1 MEFINSNGSRINVE
15 ALMSRLLIRGTMT
28 ERFRLPMT
36 KEQAYQLLLAA
47 VRGEVEYRARRFDL
61 NDAVKSYADTIAEW
75 LTGDSSK
82 FGLLLCGNV
91 GNGKSTF
98 VKAFQ
103 QLLNQLN
110 LGSEYNRNDW
120 KIRIVDAR
128 SAAYLYK
135 TDYKEWEKLGRLPML
150 AIDDLGTEPLEIQDY
165 GNIMSPMVDLLTR
178 RYDKQLFTI
187 VTTNLMPKEI
197 RPKYG
202 VRISDRFNEMM
213 VKIQFENDTYRTFD
227 NLR

>member
-1 MEFINSNGSRINVE
+1 MELINHNGSQINVE
-15 ALMSRLLIRGTMT
+15 ALMSRLLRRGTMT
-28 ERFRLPMT
+28 ERFKLPMT

-47 VRGEVEYRARRFDL
+47 VKGEVEYRARKFEF
-61 NDAVKSYADTIAEW
+61 NDAVKSYANTIAEW

-110 LGSEYNRNDW
+110 LRSEDNRDYR
-120 KIRIVDAR
+120 KIRIIDAR
-128 SAAYLYK
+128 TVAYLCK
-135 TDYKEWEKLGRLPML
+135 SDYREWEELGRLPML

-202 VRISDRFNEMM
+202 VRIGDRFNEMM
-213 VKIQFENDTYRTFD
+213 VKIQFENDTYRTFE
-227 NLR
+227 NPV

>member
-1 MEFINSNGSRINVE
+1 MELINNNGSQINVE
-15 ALMSRLLIRGTMT
+15 ALMSRLLRRGTMT
-28 ERFRLPMT
+28 ERFKLPMT
-36 KEQAYQLLLAA
+36 KEQAYRLLLAA
-47 VRGEVEYRARRFDL
+47 VKGEVEYRARKFEL
-61 NDAVKSYADTIAEW
+61 NDAVKSYANTIAEW

-110 LGSEYNRNDW
+110 LRSEDNRDYW
-120 KIRIVDAR
+120 KIRIIDAR
-128 SAAYLYK
+128 TAAYLCK
-135 TDYKEWEKLGRLPML
+135 SDYREWEELGRLPML

-202 VRISDRFNEMM
+202 VRIGDRFNEMM
-213 VKIQFENDTYRTFD
+213 VKIQFENDTYRTFE
-227 NLR
+227 NPV

>member
-1 MEFINSNGSRINVE
+1 
-15 ALMSRLLIRGTMT
+15 MT

-128 SAAYLYK
+128 SAAYLCK
-135 TDYKEWEKLGRLPML
+135 PDYKEWEELGRLPML

>member
-1 MEFINSNGSRINVE
+1 
-15 ALMSRLLIRGTMT
+15 
-28 ERFRLPMT
+28 MT

-47 VRGEVEYRARRFDL
+47 VKGEVEYRARKFEL
-61 NDAVKSYADTIAEW
+61 TDAVKYYATTIAEM

-110 LGSEYNRNDW
+110 LRCEDSRDKWEF
-120 KIRIVDAR
+120 RIMDAR
-128 SAAYLYK
+128 AINHLCKS
-135 TDYKEWEKLGRLPML
+135 DFREWEELCKKRML
-150 AIDDLGTEPLEIQDY
+150 AIDDLGTEALEIQDY

-187 VTTNLMPKEI
+187 ITTNLTPQEI
-197 RPKYG
+197 RVKYG
-202 VRISDRFNEMM
+202 DRIADRFNEMM
-213 VKIQFENDTYRTFD
+213 VKIVFENPTYRTQD
-227 NLR
+227 S

>member
-1 MEFINSNGSRINVE
+1 
-15 ALMSRLLIRGTMT
+15 MT
-28 ERFRLPMT
+28 ERFKLPMT

-47 VRGEVEYRARRFDL
+47 VKGEVEYRARKFEL

-75 LTGDSSK
+75 LTSDSSK

-110 LGSEYNRNDW
+110 LRSEDDRDYW
-120 KIRIVDAR
+120 KIRIIDAR
-128 SAAYLYK
+128 TAAYLCK
-135 TDYKEWEKLGRLPML
+135 SDYREWEELGRLPML

-178 RYDKQLFTI
+178 RYYKQLFTI

-202 VRISDRFNEMM
+202 VRIGDRFNKMM
-213 VKIQFENDTYRTFD
+213 VKIQFENDTYRTFE
-227 NLR
+227 NPT

>member
-1 MEFINSNGSRINVE
+1 MELINNNGSRINLA
-15 ALMSRLLIRGTMT
+15 ALMSRLLQRGTMMA
-28 ERFRLPMT
+28 RFKLLMT

-47 VRGEVEYRARRFDL
+47 VRGEVEYRARKFELTDT
-61 NDAVKSYADTIAEW
+61 VKSYAATIVEW

-110 LGSEYNRNDW
+110 LRSEDSRDYW
-120 KIRIVDAR
+120 KIRIMDAC
-128 SAAYLYK
+128 AINYLCK
-135 TDYKEWEKLGRLPML
+135 ADYREWEELGKMKML
-150 AIDDLGTEPLEIQDY
+150 AIDDLGTDSLEIQDY

-187 VTTNLMPKEI
+187 ITTNQTPQEI
-197 RPKYG
+197 RAKYG
-202 VRISDRFNEMM
+202 DRIADRFNEMM
-213 VKIQFENDTYRTFD
+213 VKIIFENDTFRTHG
-227 NLR
+227 

>member
-1 MEFINSNGSRINVE
+1 
-15 ALMSRLLIRGTMT
+15 MSRLLSRGTMT
-28 ERFRLPMT
+28 ERFKLPMS
-36 KEQAYQLLLAA
+36 KELAYNLLLAA
-47 VRGEVEYRARRFDL
+47 VKGEVEYRARKFEL
-61 NDAVKSYADTIAEW
+61 NDAVKSYADTIADW

-110 LGSEYNRNDW
+110 LRSEDNRYYW
-120 KIRIVDAR
+120 KIRIIDAR
-128 SAAYLYK
+128 TITYLCK
-135 TDYKEWEKLGRLPML
+135 TDYQEWEELGRLPML
-150 AIDDLGTEPLEIQDY
+150 AIDDLGTEPMEIQDY
-165 GNIMSPMVDLLTR
+165 GNIMAPMVDLLTR

-202 VRISDRFNEMM
+202 VRIGDRFNEMM
-213 VKIQFENDTYRTFD
+213 VKIQFENDSYRTFS
-227 NLR
+227 NL

>member
-1 MEFINSNGSRINVE
+1 MEFFNNSCQPIDVE
-15 ALMSRLLIRGTMT
+15 ALMSRLLQRGTMM
-28 ERFRLPMT
+28 ERFKLPMT
-36 KEQAYQLLLAA
+36 KEQAYRLLLAA
-47 VRGEVEYRARRFDL
+47 VKGEVEYRARIFEF
-61 NDAVKSYADTIAEW
+61 NDAVKFYAETIAEW
-75 LTGDSSK
+75 LTGDSPK

-110 LGSEYNRNDW
+110 IRSETYRDYW

-128 SAAYLYK
+128 SATYLCK
-135 TDYKEWEKLGRLPML
+135 SDYREWEQLCRLPML

-165 GNIMSPMVDLLTR
+165 GNVMSPMVDLLTR

-187 VTTNLMPKEI
+187 ITTNLMPKEI

-202 VRISDRFNEMM
+202 ARIGDRLNEMM
-213 VKIQFENDTYRTFD
+213 VKIQFENDSYRTPE
-227 NLR
+227 NLG

>member
-1 MEFINSNGSRINVE
+1 
-15 ALMSRLLIRGTMT
+15 MSRLLRRGTMT
-28 ERFRLPMT
+28 ERFKLPMT

-47 VRGEVEYRARRFDL
+47 VKGEVEYRARKFEF

-110 LGSEYNRNDW
+110 LRSEDNRDYW
-120 KIRIVDAR
+120 KIRIIDAR
-128 SAAYLYK
+128 TVAYLCK
-135 TDYKEWEKLGRLPML
+135 SDYREWEELGHCRCWQLTTSEPNLWKFRTTATSCRRWLTCSPADTTSSFSRL
-150 AIDDLGTEPLEIQDY
+150 
-165 GNIMSPMVDLLTR
+165 SPPTLCR
-178 RYDKQLFTI
+178 RKSVLSMASAS
-187 VTTNLMPKEI
+187 VTASMK
-197 RPKYG
+197 
-202 VRISDRFNEMM
+202 
-213 VKIQFENDTYRTFD
+213 
-227 NLR
+227 

>member
-1 MEFINSNGSRINVE
+1 
-15 ALMSRLLIRGTMT
+15 MT
-28 ERFRLPMT
+28 ERFKLPMT

-47 VRGEVEYRARRFDL
+47 VKGEVEYRARKFEL
-61 NDAVKSYADTIAEW
+61 NDAVKSYAKTIAEW

-110 LGSEYNRNDW
+110 LRSEDNRDYW
-120 KIRIVDAR
+120 KIRIIDAR
-128 SAAYLYK
+128 TAAYLCK
-135 TDYKEWEKLGRLPML
+135 SDYREWEELGRLPML

-202 VRISDRFNEMM
+202 VRIGDRFNEMM
-213 VKIQFENDTYRTFD
+213 VKIQFENDTYRTFENPD
-227 NLR
+227 NWVYRMSIQESEFNELSVRIH